1 MKASHQEVQR
11 AGMSFLEWL
20 CLVAIMSLA
29 LITLMIWKPMEDS
42 LVTFS
47 PGFRHEINLGAHRD
61 MVTVTNI
68 KSLHGTTWVEMP
80 VTAEPIILRDE
91 VEVGDVIE
99 VRSLNLHHVNGYT
112 PQDDCILVGFKLKK
126 N

>member
-1 MKASHQEVQR
+1 MKTSHQEVQR
-11 AGMSFLEWL
+11 ASMSLLEWL
-20 CLVAIMSLA
+20 CLVAIMSLV
-29 LITLMIWKPMEDS
+29 LITLVIWKPMENS

-47 PGFRHEINLGAHRD
+47 PGFRHEINLGVHRD

-68 KSLHGTTWVEMP
+68 KSLHATTWAEMP
-80 VTAEPIILRDE
+80 VTAEPIMLLDE

-112 PQDDCILVGFKLKK
+112 PQDDSILVGSRLKK
-126 N
+126 K

>member
-1 MKASHQEVQR
+1 
-11 AGMSFLEWL
+11 
-20 CLVAIMSLA
+20 
-29 LITLMIWKPMEDS
+29 MENS

-47 PGFRHEINLGAHRD
+47 PGFRHEINLGVHRD

-68 KSLHGTTWVEMP
+68 KSLHATTWAEMP
-80 VTAEPIILRDE
+80 VTAEPIMLLDE

-112 PQDDCILVGFKLKK
+112 PQDDSILVGSRLKK
-126 N
+126 K